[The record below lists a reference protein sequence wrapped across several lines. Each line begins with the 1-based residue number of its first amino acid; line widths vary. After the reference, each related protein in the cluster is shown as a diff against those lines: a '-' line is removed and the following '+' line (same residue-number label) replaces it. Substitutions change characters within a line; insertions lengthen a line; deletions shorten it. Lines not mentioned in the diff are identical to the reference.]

1 MEVVGGLYLT
11 KIIVCS
17 LLHYVECQV
26 FLRMS
31 CDLTHGHMTCYVVG
45 PMGGSGAWKLLTG
58 VSYGILGKA
67 NFENFFKDGRACGP
81 FETRV
86 TA

>member
-1 MEVVGGLYLT
+1 MVGGNTLK

-31 CDLTHGHMTCYVVG
+31 CDLTPGHMPCYVVG
-45 PMGGSGAWKLLTG
+45 PMGGGAWKLLTG
-58 VSYGILGKA
+58 VFYSILGKA
-67 NFENFFKDGRACGP
+67 NFENFSKVRRARSP